1 MGPQPFSLPSLNYG
15 RVFKPIGKAT
25 ELSAYPGPFP
35 PLARPDGP
43 SSEIGRG
50 IEALVAGKGT

>member
-1 MGPQPFSLPSLNYG
+1 
-15 RVFKPIGKAT
+15 VFKPIGKST
-25 ELSAYPGPFP
+25 GLSAYPGPFP

-43 SSEIGRG
+43 SSEIGLG